1 MKKIAFCF
9 LICDKLNNEK
19 IWNYF
24 LKNIPETKYSIYIH
38 YKEGANLKYFDKYKL
53 NTVVETAWGD
63 ISIIKAQNLLL
74 DTALKDKDN
83 KHFIFV
89 SHCCLPLK
97 NFDYIYNNLD
107 ETKSFFNIINYNL
120 NNIKNKNDLSNY
132 VNNTMAVIMP
142 TVNLFRDFSSTNIIK
157 LKQEYKNVSQW
168 CILNRKHAKLMINKT
183 AYIEKFKDIPLSDE
197 LCYIYNMTTFN
208 LLSEMIVQE
217 TTFVNMWK
225 SDYKYNNNFDL
236 ITLVSRA
243 FRPKEYNKIE
253 HDELLYLL
261 NKPGLF
267 FGRKFDQDCI
277 GINTKLYYKAIKSI

>member
-1 MKKIAFCF
+1 MT
-9 LICDKLNNEK
+9 DNKLNNV
-19 IWNYF
+19 I
-24 LKNIPETKYSIYIH
+24 ET
-38 YKEGANLKYFDKYKL
+38 D
-53 NTVVETAWGD
+53 WGD

-74 DTALKDKDN
+74 KEALNDIDN

-89 SHCCLPLK
+89 SHCCIPLK
-97 NFDYIYNNLD
+97 RFDYIYNNLD

-120 NNIKNKNDLSNY
+120 NNIKNINDLSNY
-132 VNNTMAVIMP
+132 VNNTVAIIMP
-142 TVNLFRDFSSTNIIK
+142 TVNLFRDFSPTNIIK

-168 CILNRKHAKLMINKT
+168 CILNRKHAILMTNKKE
-183 AYIEKFKDIPLSDE
+183 YLKKFNDIPLPDE

-208 LLSEMIVQE
+208 LLDEMIVQE

-225 SDYKYNNNFDL
+225 SNYKYNNNRDL

-253 HDELLYLL
+253 QNELLYLL

-267 FGRKFDQDCI
+267 FGRKFNQDCI
-277 GINTKLYYKAIKSI
+277 GLNTKMYYKAIKSIQ